1 MTESF
6 GRVIGL
12 VAVAAG
18 LYWAVTTFVF
28 HQTPGGPGKAEAA
41 VASAATARGWP
52 ANGVRCQTDPTPP
65 QSIGYV
71 RRMLSQTSGVKLYFC
86 TTPSSTGSGLQ
97 PWCAVVAPGPSQG
110 FAESEPC
117 NDWAASGQ

>member
-6 GRVIGL
+6 GRLIGL

-28 HQTPGGPGKAEAA
+28 HQSPGGSGKAEAA
-41 VASAATARGWP
+41 VTSAATARGWP
-52 ANGVRCQTDPTPP
+52 TSGVQCQPDPTPP
-65 QSIGYV
+65 TSIGYV

-110 FAESEPC
+110 FATNEAC